1 MSQEETTRTNLANQ
15 RKVAMLFLGDYPHHE
30 LTAMRFTR
38 EGGRPGLGVPWSVNV
53 VVSVGGKDYNEILS
67 TNNVWGG
74 DQLPELQPGSV
85 HGAVTVTYSNG
96 TTEVFQ

>member
-15 RKVAMLFLGDYPHHE
+15 RKVASQFLNNYPHPG

-38 EGGRPGLGVPWSVNV
+38 EGARPGLGVPWNVNV
-53 VVSVGGKDYNEILS
+53 VVSVAGMDYNEILA
-67 TNNVWGG
+67 TNDVWGG
-74 DQLPELQPGSV
+74 DPLPELRPGSTRGPV
-85 HGAVTVTYSNG
+85 SVTYSDG